1 MDKVLLEII
10 ENAKNIVEISK
21 NLNDIEDFE
30 NVDYSDVLTDIKW
43 NKMVLEN
50 RLGDLKRRR
59 SDDWLWWLY

>member
-1 MDKVLLEII
+1 MDKILLEII

-50 RLGDLKRRR
+50 RLSDLKRRR
-59 SDDWLWWLY
+59 SDD

>member
-1 MDKVLLEII
+1 MDKILLKIM

-59 SDDWLWWLY
+59 SDD

>member
-1 MDKVLLEII
+1 MDKILLEII

-59 SDDWLWWLY
+59 SDDWLWWLH

>member
-1 MDKVLLEII
+1 MDKILLEII

-21 NLNDIEDFE
+21 NLNEIEDFE

-50 RLGDLKRRR
+50 RLNDLNRRKLH
-59 SDDWLWWLY
+59 D

>member
-1 MDKVLLEII
+1 MDKILLKIM

-59 SDDWLWWLY
+59 SDDWLWWLH

>member
-1 MDKVLLEII
+1 MDKILLEII

-59 SDDWLWWLY
+59 SDD

>member
-1 MDKVLLEII
+1 MDKILLEII

-21 NLNDIEDFE
+21 NLNEIEDFE

-50 RLGDLKRRR
+50 RLNDINRK
-59 SDDWLWWLY
+59 

>member
-1 MDKVLLEII
+1 MDKILLEII

-50 RLGDLKRRR
+50 RLGDLKRRI
-59 SDDWLWWLY
+59 SDDWLWWLH

>member
-1 MDKVLLEII
+1 MDKILLEII

-50 RLGDLKRRR
+50 RLGDLKRRI
-59 SDDWLWWLY
+59 SDD